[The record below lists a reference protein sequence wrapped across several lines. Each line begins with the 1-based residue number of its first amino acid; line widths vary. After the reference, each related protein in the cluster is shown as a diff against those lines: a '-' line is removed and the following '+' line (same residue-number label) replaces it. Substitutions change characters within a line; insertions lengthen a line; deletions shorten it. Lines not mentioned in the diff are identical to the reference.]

1 MGHALCQIYPAFC
14 EMTSLTF
21 VLSLNSKRLR
31 RGYEG
36 RPEATGASWMI
47 RPRVGTEAVGG
58 DLVSGKEA

>member
-1 MGHALCQIYPAFC
+1 
-14 EMTSLTF
+14 MTSLTF
-21 VLSLNSKRLR
+21 VLSLNSKTLR

-36 RPEATGASWMI
+36 RPEATGAFWMI